1 MFVKLNELI
10 DPINTWN
17 STREMG
23 QVQQETPP
31 KGIVTYVSNA
41 HMPFV
46 TNNSSLFH
54 STHEY
59 LLYKILKIK
68 VHKNNSQIYH
78 PNTIINNSEYFLSDC
93 FLCMGRVL
101 SVFLNYAYMRI
112 WLILKNDF
120 VPSFI
125 QCYIISPDKRA

>member
-68 VHKNNSQIYH
+68 VHKSNSQIYH
-78 PNTIINNSEYFLSDC
+78 PNTIIVNNSEYFLSDC

-101 SVFLNYAYMRI
+101 SVCLSKLCLYENLDNAKKWFCTLFYSVLYY
-112 WLILKNDF
+112 F
-120 VPSFI
+120 T
-125 QCYIISPDKRA
+125 